1 MELGVDKTSLAK
13 VGITFASLPINTL
26 TMTIL
31 GHQQSDKATMKFI
44 IRVEDN
50 LNNEGIIFCIRAVFI

>member
-31 GHQQSDKATMKFI
+31 GGQQSDKATLKI
-44 IRVEDN
+44 YNSGR
-50 LNNEGIIFCIRAVFI
+50 G

>member
-1 MELGVDKTSLAK
+1 MELGADKTSLAK

-31 GHQQSDKATMKFI
+31 GHQQSDKATMKI
-44 IRVEDN
+44 YN
-50 LNNEGIIFCIRAVFI
+50 LGRR

>member
-13 VGITFASLPINTL
+13 VGITFASLPISTL

-31 GHQQSDKATMKFI
+31 GGQQSDKATLKI
-44 IRVEDN
+44 YNSGR
-50 LNNEGIIFCIRAVFI
+50 G